1 MDSRCLRDLGRRG
14 NRCICS
20 AQTVD
25 LGQSMDCLA
34 QSVDRPLS
42 IVCAR
47 QSMDCTS
54 SRREAQAALT
64 HLREVRPGAA
74 EILSRLCLFVNSENS
89 QLAKWC
95 GLYSLS
101 LSFSLS
107 RPIGYGGPLT
117 VGWQLRKDVSLI
129 STGRQATAPNSLTG
143 PLS

>member
-1 MDSRCLRDLGRRG
+1 MTTSHVTG
-14 NRCICS
+14 NVCIYLCICS

-42 IVCAR
+42 TVCAR

-54 SRREAQAALT
+54 SRREAQAAPS
-64 HLREVRPGAA
+64 RGPGPGAA
-74 EILSRLCLFVNSENS
+74 EILSRLCLFVNS

-95 GLYSLS
+95 GLYSI
-101 LSFSLS
+101 SLS
-107 RPIGYGGPLT
+107 RPIGCGGPLT
-117 VGWQLRKDVSLI
+117 VGWQLTKDVSLI

>member
-1 MDSRCLRDLGRRG
+1 MLIEKRPPRTMYQ
-14 NRCICS
+14 CICS

-42 IVCAR
+42 
-47 QSMDCTS
+47 
-54 SRREAQAALT
+54 
-64 HLREVRPGAA
+64 AA

-101 LSFSLS
+101 LSPYRLWRSADRRLATNEGCFSDLNWKTNYCSELSDWPFELS
-107 RPIGYGGPLT
+107 RVLT
-117 VGWQLRKDVSLI
+117 ITVEWV
-129 STGRQATAPNSLTG
+129 A
-143 PLS
+143 